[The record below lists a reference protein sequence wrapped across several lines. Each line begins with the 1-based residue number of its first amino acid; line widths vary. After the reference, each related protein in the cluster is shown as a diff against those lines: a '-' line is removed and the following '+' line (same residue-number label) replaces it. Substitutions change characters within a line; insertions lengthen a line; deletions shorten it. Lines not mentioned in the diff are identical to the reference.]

1 MGSEWERKRAEGFKK
16 RLDKRLVEL
25 GTPNLFTQQPE
36 RAPRVSAADIAD
48 GALVRATQDI
58 VIQKIGDRLAVMCGL
73 QEVGQLSNP
82 HPEIVSAVENSFGVA
97 RGIVQVFHQEA
108 SIAEISI
115 C

>member
-16 RLDKRLVEL
+16 RLDQRLVEL

-36 RAPRVSAADIAD
+36 RAPRVAAADIAN
-48 GALVRATQDI
+48 GASLSPAQNI
-58 VIQKIGDRLAVMCGL
+58 VIQKVGNRLAVMCGL
-73 QEVGQLSNP
+73 QDIGQLSNP
-82 HPEIVSAVENSFGVA
+82 HPEIVSAVENSFGIA
-97 RGIVQVFHQEA
+97 RGVVQVFHQEA

>member
-16 RLDKRLVEL
+16 RLDQRLVEL

-36 RAPRVSAADIAD
+36 RAPRVAAADIAD
-48 GALVRATQDI
+48 GISVSPRQDVI
-58 VIQKIGDRLAVMCGL
+58 IQKIGNRHVVMCGL

-82 HPEIVSAVENSFGVA
+82 HPEIISVVENSFGMAKGV
-97 RGIVQVFHQEA
+97 VQVFHLEA

>member
-16 RLDKRLVEL
+16 RLDQKLVEL

-36 RAPRVSAADIAD
+36 RAPRVAAADIAD
-48 GALVRATQDI
+48 GASVSPLQDI
-58 VIQKIGDRLAVMCGL
+58 VIQKIGDRLAVMCDL
-73 QEVGQLSNP
+73 HEVGQLSNP
-82 HPEIVSAVENSFGVA
+82 HPEIVSAVEKSFGVA
-97 RGIVQVFHQEA
+97 RGIVQVFHREA

>member
-1 MGSEWERKRAEGFKK
+1 MGSEWERKRAEGYKK

-36 RAPRVSAADIAD
+36 RAPRVAAADIVD
-48 GALVRATQDI
+48 GASVSPTQDI

-73 QEVGQLSNP
+73 EEVGQLSNP
-82 HPEIVSAVENSFGVA
+82 HAEIVSAVEKSFGMA
-97 RGIVQVFHQEA
+97 RGVVQVFHEDA

>member
-16 RLDKRLVEL
+16 RLDQKLVEL

-36 RAPRVSAADIAD
+36 RAPRVAAADIAD
-48 GALVRATQDI
+48 GASVSPRQDI
-58 VIQKIGDRLAVMCGL
+58 LIQKIGDRLAVMCGL
-73 QEVGQLSNP
+73 RDVGQLSNP